1 MNPSLYVGGQY
12 SSSPLRHRS
21 VNKETFRQLLEKQG
35 RNLSTNALEADIYIA
50 IDHAENDQKLL
61 SERQKLRKFSILYR
75 SEPSCVLP
83 IAYEPRISALY
94 NSMISF
100 GKSENLSDGIHWP
113 QYFPGV
119 ELPEWR
125 GCDRLPRAVLINAN
139 KLNLN
144 HSELYSLRRKSIK
157 WIKEIDLFGENWN
170 SKFKDRLKALAIEV
184 MKDPFAHLSS
194 VVSHSKYWFTR
205 WPITESPTDKLAV
218 MQSYK
223 FSVVIE
229 NEVSY
234 LSEKLFDA
242 FFAGCIP
249 VYVGPD
255 VTHFN
260 IPKELVIQCEPTV
273 ASLIEGIEI
282 AKQTDYVK
290 FQLKLREW
298 LMNETTRNSHEGMR
312 VTNRAIERTL
322 KDYLEFTKVDQ
333 S

>member
-21 VNKETFRQLLEKQG
+21 VNRETFRQLLQKQG
-35 RNLSTNALEADIYIA
+35 RNLSTNADEADIYIA
-50 IDHAENDQKLL
+50 IDHAEIDKKVL
-61 SERQKLRKFSILYR
+61 SERQKLGKFSILYR

-83 IAYEPRISALY
+83 TAYKPETTALY
-94 NSMISF
+94 NSIISF
-100 GKSENLSDGIHWP
+100 GKSENSSDGIHWP
-113 QYFPGV
+113 QYFPD
-119 ELPEWR
+119 EDLPEWR
-125 GCDRLPRAVLINAN
+125 GHDRLPRAVLINAN

-144 HSELYSLRRKSIK
+144 RSELYSLRRKSIK
-157 WIKEIDLFGENWN
+157 RIEEIDLFGENWN
-170 SKFKDRLKALAIEV
+170 SKFKDRLKTLVIEV
-184 MKDPFAHLSS
+184 MKDPVVHLSS
-194 VVSHSKYWFTR
+194 LLSHSKYWFTQ
-205 WPITESPTDKLAV
+205 WPITISPIDKLTV
-218 MQSYK
+218 MKSYK
-223 FSVVIE
+223 FSIVIE

-249 VYVGPD
+249 VYVGPE
-255 VTHFN
+255 VSHFG
-260 IPKELVIQCEPTV
+260 IPKELVIQCKPTV
-273 ASLIEGIEI
+273 DSLIEGLEI
-282 AKQTDYVK
+282 AKQADFEN

-298 LMNETTRNSHEGMR
+298 LLNETTRNSHEGMR